1 MASCLRAQRG
11 DAPYLCHQLEWP
23 AYRSSCLTSSLECT
37 LEAHDRSRRHLECT
51 LEAHTIDLGAISSAL
66 SKHTIDLGAISSAL
80 SKHTI
85 DLGAKRL
92 RHARP
97 RGEARSESV
106 DEDSADLSP

>member
-66 SKHTIDLGAISSAL
+66 SKHTIDLGA
-80 SKHTI
+80 
-85 DLGAKRL
+85 KRL

-97 RGEARSESV
+97 RGEARIEAV

>member
-66 SKHTIDLGAISSAL
+66 SKHTIDLGA
-80 SKHTI
+80 
-85 DLGAKRL
+85 KRL

-97 RGEARSESV
+97 RGEARSEAV